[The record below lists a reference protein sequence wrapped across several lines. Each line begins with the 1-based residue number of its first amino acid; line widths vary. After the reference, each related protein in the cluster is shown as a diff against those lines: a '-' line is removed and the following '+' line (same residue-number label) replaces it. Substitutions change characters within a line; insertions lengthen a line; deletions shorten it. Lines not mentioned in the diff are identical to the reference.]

1 MGGKHLIALGLAAV
15 SVAAQA
21 QVLLSQGFE
30 DPAVIVSTWQ
40 VTNSSTPSGSA
51 PGWQLGS
58 SSIFPAQAGS
68 AGSFMSANF
77 EAAGAGGT
85 LNALLLS
92 PTFSTATSVLVE
104 FYARADDTPGY
115 SDSIRYG
122 WSNAAGSVLTLSAP
136 TVVGGADWV
145 KYSFQ
150 IAAQGTGSTARF
162 AVNYVGS
169 ADTSS
174 YVGIDSVTVTAVPEP
189 SALLMLGTGLAGL
202 TGLTARSRRRP
213 AR

>member
-1 MGGKHLIALGLAAV
+1 MGGKHLIAGGLAAV
-15 SVAAQA
+15 AVAAQA
-21 QVLLSQGFE
+21 QVLLSQGFD

-40 VTNSSTPSGSA
+40 VTNSSTPTGSA

-58 SSIFPAQAGS
+58 STIFPAQAGS
-68 AGSFMSANF
+68 AGSFMSANY
-77 EAAGAGGT
+77 EAAGLGGT

-92 PTFSTATSVLVE
+92 PTFSTASPVLVE
-104 FYARADDTPGY
+104 FYARAADFTGT

-136 TVVGGADWV
+136 TVVATADWV

-150 IAAQGTGSTARF
+150 IAAQGAGTTARF

-169 ADTSS
+169 ADTSN

-189 SALLMLGTGLAGL
+189 SALLLLGAGLAGL
-202 TGLTARSRRRP
+202 ASLSARSRRGP

>member
-1 MGGKHLIALGLAAV
+1 MGHQHLIALGLTAA
-15 SVAAQA
+15 SIAAQA
-21 QVLLSQGFE
+21 QVLLVQGFE
-30 DPAVIVSTWQ
+30 DPAVIASTWQ
-40 VTNSSTPSGSA
+40 IINNSTPTGIS

-58 SSIFPAQAGS
+58 STIFTAQAGT
-68 AGSFMSANF
+68 AGSFMSANY

-92 PTFSTATSVLVE
+92 PTFSTATPVLIE
-104 FYARADDTPGY
+104 FYARGDANPSF

-136 TVVGGADWV
+136 TVVETADWV

-150 IAAQGTGSTARF
+150 IAAQGTGTTARF

-169 ADTSS
+169 ADTSN

-189 SALLMLGTGLAGL
+189 AALLMLGAGLAGIAAA
-202 TGLTARSRRRP
+202 TRRRP

>member
-1 MGGKHLIALGLAAV
+1 MGRKHLIACGLAAA
-15 SVAAQA
+15 SIAAQA

-30 DPAVIVSTWQ
+30 DAAVIASTWQ
-40 VTNSSTPSGSA
+40 IINNSTPTGIS
-51 PGWQLGS
+51 PGWLLGS
-58 SSIFPAQAGS
+58 SDIFPAQAGT
-68 AGSFMSANF
+68 AGSFMAANF
-77 EAAGAGGT
+77 NAAGAGGT
-85 LNALLLS
+85 LNSLLLS
-92 PTFSTATSVLVE
+92 PTFSTATPVLIE
-104 FYARADDTPGY
+104 FYARAQAAPGY

-136 TVVGGADWV
+136 TVVETADWV

-150 IAAQGTGSTARF
+150 IAAQGTGTTARF

-169 ADTSS
+169 ADTSN

-189 SALLMLGTGLAGL
+189 SALLMLVAGLAGVGAW
-202 TGLTARSRRRP
+202 TRRRL